1 MRHASV
7 VENLYPMVYKPQN
20 VSATAPTPIRRDG
33 VARYVEAIG
42 WLTLEVS
49 RTPKLLPLFWAILK
63 LAPRTIEALRCEQK
77 RAA

>member
-1 MRHASV
+1 VIRSLPAQPV
-7 VENLYPMVYKPQN
+7 
-20 VSATAPTPIRRDG
+20 TIRRDG

-63 LAPRTIEALRCEQK
+63 LAPSTIETLRSEQRK
-77 RAA
+77 LAA